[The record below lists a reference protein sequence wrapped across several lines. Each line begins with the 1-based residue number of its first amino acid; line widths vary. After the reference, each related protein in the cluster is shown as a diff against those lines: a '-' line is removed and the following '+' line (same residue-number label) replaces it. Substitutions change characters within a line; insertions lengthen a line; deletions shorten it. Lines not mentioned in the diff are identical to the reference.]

1 MCRILMMSAC
11 TSVKILVCLVAVV
24 GWRGEGAGVEAGG
37 PGCRNLQVWQTTGFP
52 ILIVSNYALFPVL
65 ITSRSRD
72 S

>member
-1 MCRILMMSAC
+1 MCRILILSAC
-11 TSVKILVCLVAVV
+11 TSVKILVCLVAVI
-24 GWRGEGAGVEAGG
+24 GWMGEGGGEGGG
-37 PGCRNLQVWQTTGFP
+37 PGCRNLQVWQTAGFP